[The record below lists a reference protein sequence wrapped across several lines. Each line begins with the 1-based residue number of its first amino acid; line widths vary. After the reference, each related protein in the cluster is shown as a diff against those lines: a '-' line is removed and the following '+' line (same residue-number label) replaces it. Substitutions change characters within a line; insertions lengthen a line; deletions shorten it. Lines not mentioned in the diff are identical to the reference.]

1 VKRSAV
7 TEEPMINFAIHQARA
22 GLAGAGEDF
31 EQMLGLLVRATCG
44 EANLV
49 FANPGDWGIDVV
61 VGDLG
66 NQVTVWQAKYFV
78 RGVSRSQQGQIRSS
92 FASAV
97 EAAAAHGYALARW
110 VLCIP
115 ASMDGTALQWWQ
127 RWKAQQELGSGV
139 VMDLWDETRL
149 RELLLQPEAG
159 HVRRHYYNPYRHDG
173 GADAPAP
180 ASVPCPGLSAFR
192 DQHALPC
199 GRTEAGLRLPG
210 QTCSVTGIVAS
221 AAEVRYSLPPD
232 TAAFTGRG
240 EELGQI
246 AAAVSDM
253 PGFGGVVA
261 VRAIDG
267 MPGTGKT
274 ALAVHAAHGLRGQF
288 TDRQL
293 FVDLHAHTPGRE
305 PVRPQDALAGL
316 LAAAG
321 VDTRHL
327 PGDLDGRAAMW
338 RDKMAGQRG
347 LLVLDN
353 AASTSQVAPLLPG
366 DSGWLVLV
374 TSRRHL
380 GDLPGAVMPVLLG
393 VLPPRQAIEMF
404 IRLAPRAGCSHAEVA
419 EVAELAG
426 FLPLAL
432 SLLARVFA
440 RHRSWTL
447 ADLATETRNGLL
459 GLTAEHQSI
468 AAAFE
473 VSYQHLPRAQKR
485 LFCLL
490 GLYPGTIADAYA
502 AAALAG
508 ITAKEAIDLLDG
520 LHGEGLLTE
529 AGHRRYSMH
538 DLLRRYARDH
548 AATPGGDAQQA
559 LDRLLDYYQHTAARA
574 GSYLARRIRPA
585 PALAPLPGPGA
596 APELND
602 ESQALAWAHAERATL
617 LACLDH
623 ATSTGQHARVIA
635 LTAALAGLLRREG
648 PWADAI
654 TRHTAAAVAAQCL
667 NDRLSHAGA
676 LTDLGSAQGLTGDY
690 QAASQALEHALGIY
704 RDTGNRLGQAN
715 ALSDLGSVQALTGDY
730 QAASQALEHA
740 LGIYRDT
747 GDRYGQA
754 NALSD
759 IGSVW
764 RRTGDYP
771 AAAKALSQALA
782 IFRDMGNRLG
792 QADAL
797 YYLGSVQGLAGDY
810 PSATQA
816 LEHALSIYRDTGN
829 RLGQANALSDLGSVW
844 RRTGDYPAAA
854 KALSQALVTYRDI
867 GNRGGEVHAL
877 NETGALHWIS
887 GESAQAEDHHHQALQ
902 LARAIASSWDEA
914 HALAGL
920 GRCAMASDDTAKAE
934 ALLSRALETF
944 RRIGAAEVP
953 GLLAE
958 LRALTGPRPE
968 EHASHTT
975 PQR

>member
-1 VKRSAV
+1 
-7 TEEPMINFAIHQARA
+7 
-22 GLAGAGEDF
+22 
-31 EQMLGLLVRATCG
+31 
-44 EANLV
+44 
-49 FANPGDWGIDVV
+49 
-61 VGDLG
+61 
-66 NQVTVWQAKYFV
+66 
-78 RGVSRSQQGQIRSS
+78 
-92 FASAV
+92 
-97 EAAAAHGYALARW
+97 
-110 VLCIP
+110 
-115 ASMDGTALQWWQ
+115 
-127 RWKAQQELGSGV
+127 
-139 VMDLWDETRL
+139 
-149 RELLLQPEAG
+149 
-159 HVRRHYYNPYRHDG
+159 
-173 GADAPAP
+173 
-180 ASVPCPGLSAFR
+180 
-192 DQHALPC
+192 
-199 GRTEAGLRLPG
+199 
-210 QTCSVTGIVAS
+210 
-221 AAEVRYSLPPD
+221 
-232 TAAFTGRG
+232 
-240 EELGQI
+240 
-246 AAAVSDM
+246 
-253 PGFGGVVA
+253 
-261 VRAIDG
+261 
-267 MPGTGKT
+267 
-274 ALAVHAAHGLRGQF
+274 
-288 TDRQL
+288 
-293 FVDLHAHTPGRE
+293 
-305 PVRPQDALAGL
+305 
-316 LAAAG
+316 
-321 VDTRHL
+321 
-327 PGDLDGRAAMW
+327 
-338 RDKMAGQRG
+338 
-347 LLVLDN
+347 
-353 AASTSQVAPLLPG
+353 
-366 DSGWLVLV
+366 
-374 TSRRHL
+374 
-380 GDLPGAVMPVLLG
+380 MPVLLG

-676 LTDLGSAQGLTGDY
+676 L
-690 QAASQALEHALGIY
+690 
-704 RDTGNRLGQAN
+704 
-715 ALSDLGSVQALTGDY
+715 SDLGSVQALTGDY

-759 IGSVW
+759 LGSVW